1 MVAVGT
7 LALIGTILTIAGYQ
21 ALMAILGKPKPPII
35 DTPMRFR
42 RALVLLLV
50 WLAASMLAQA
60 VIHAGG
66 PTWLASPLHVLAVGS
81 PVYLVARLA
90 TAGLVGGTPLRM
102 WGTLAAGLVCGT
114 GVSALAETAL
124 LLAGGSAVAVF
135 LVLNPDHLLAVERLL
150 QELSRASGIENALAV
165 LQPILVHPM
174 ALAAVLV
181 AVSVVTPIVEEVA
194 KSVAA
199 WLIFRR
205 LSTAAHGFWCGAL
218 SGAGFALFEGLMA
231 SADVSGNWTMI
242 LLIRAWSSMMHIL
255 ASGVAGWGIA
265 AFRVTGRGSR
275 LVAGYAFAI
284 GIHALW
290 NAAVVGIGY
299 GGLRS
304 AFSHAGPDVIAMA
317 AVIAG
322 ASTLLVLVVVLPAA
336 ILWVNQRLRT
346 PVGSLEGRL
355 LAAGGLASTSP
366 RLEG

>member
-1 MVAVGT
+1 
-7 LALIGTILTIAGYQ
+7 
-21 ALMAILGKPKPPII
+21 
-35 DTPMRFR
+35 
-42 RALVLLLV
+42 
-50 WLAASMLAQA
+50 
-60 VIHAGG
+60 
-66 PTWLASPLHVLAVGS
+66 
-81 PVYLVARLA
+81 
-90 TAGLVGGTPLRM
+90 
-102 WGTLAAGLVCGT
+102 
-114 GVSALAETAL
+114 
-124 LLAGGSAVAVF
+124 
-135 LVLNPDHLLAVERLL
+135 
-150 QELSRASGIENALAV
+150 
-165 LQPILVHPM
+165 
-174 ALAAVLV
+174 
-181 AVSVVTPIVEEVA
+181 
-194 KSVAA
+194 
-199 WLIFRR
+199 
-205 LSTAAHGFWCGAL
+205 
-218 SGAGFALFEGLMA
+218 MA

-265 AFRVTGRGSR
+265 AFRVTGRSSR